1 VARPGKRQGRGRRS
15 ILPIAAVAL
24 GALAGAEMASGK
36 QAADVTQ
43 ELLRV
48 CADPNNLPFSNARGE
63 GFENALAELV
73 GGELGKK
80 VSYTWW
86 AQRRGFV
93 RNTLNAGICD
103 LIMGV
108 PQLDMIAT
116 TRPYYRSTYVF
127 VSRQD
132 RALDFSSMEAPELK
146 TLRVGVHLIGD
157 DGANTPPAHALS
169 EQHIVDNVVGYMIYG
184 DYREDSPPARL
195 IEAVSRG
202 EIDVAAV
209 WGPLAGYFAKRS
221 LVPLNLV
228 PITDTE
234 AYRPLAFQFPIA
246 MGVRKGDEA
255 LADQLDEIIQR
266 RHDDIRALLK
276 RYGVPLLERSGDAL
290 MAAED

>member
-1 VARPGKRQGRGRRS
+1 MLRPSRGRGRSLFRHLVPS
-15 ILPIAAVAL
+15 LAALAAVAL
-24 GALAGAEMASGK
+24 SGVA
-36 QAADVTQ
+36 AADDAAQGV
-43 ELLRV
+43 LRV

-73 GGELGKK
+73 AGELGKK

-93 RNTLNAGICD
+93 RNTLNAGICEV
-103 LIMGV
+103 IMGV

-132 RALDFSSMEAPELK
+132 RALGFSSMEAPELR

-157 DGANTPPAHALS
+157 DGANTPPAHALG

-209 WGPLAGYFAKRS
+209 WGPLAGFFAQRS
-221 LVPLNLV
+221 PVPLNVV

-234 AYRPLAFQFPIA
+234 AYPPLAFQFPIA
-246 MGVRKGDEA
+246 MGLRKGDEA
-255 LADQLDEIIQR
+255 LADQLNEIIQR
-266 RHDDIRALLK
+266 RQDAIQALLK
-276 RYGVPLLERSGDAL
+276 RYGVPLVARSEDAL
-290 MAAED
+290 MAAER